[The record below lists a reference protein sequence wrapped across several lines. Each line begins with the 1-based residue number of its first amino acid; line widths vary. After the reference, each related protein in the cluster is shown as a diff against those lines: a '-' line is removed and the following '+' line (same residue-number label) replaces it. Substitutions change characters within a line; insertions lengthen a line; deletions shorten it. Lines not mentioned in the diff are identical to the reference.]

1 MLAGG
6 MGTANR
12 WPGESSPPDLLPN
25 RLCWS
30 PHLLISEF
38 TQDLLNRLYWSRPP
52 NINCDQTKYLGSK
65 IWLKTQILGGRSLF
79 WGQQVMGIMQLA
91 GGDKY
96 NHFI

>member
-52 NINCDQTKYLGSK
+52 NINCD
-65 IWLKTQILGGRSLF
+65 
-79 WGQQVMGIMQLA
+79 
-91 GGDKY
+91 
-96 NHFI
+96 